1 MLKAY
6 AIALVLSTSPVANT
20 ANDGAKEQQKDVT
33 TATEQ
38 ALKPG
43 GSIRRALKPG
53 GSIRR

>member
-43 GSIRRALKPG
+43 GMIRRALKPG
-53 GSIRR
+53 GMIRR